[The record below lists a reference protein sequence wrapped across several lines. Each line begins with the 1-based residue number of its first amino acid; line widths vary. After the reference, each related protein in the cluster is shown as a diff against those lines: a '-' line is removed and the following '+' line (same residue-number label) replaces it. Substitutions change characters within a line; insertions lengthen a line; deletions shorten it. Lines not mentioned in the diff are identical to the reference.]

1 VPELTAEQYEAVE
14 RRDGSLLV
22 RAGAGAGKTSVLV
35 ERFVRAVIDD
45 DVAVDEILAI
55 TFTEKA
61 AAEMRTRVRRRFR
74 ELGHREA
81 ARAAEQAWIST
92 IHGFCSRVLR
102 AHALSAGID
111 PEYHVLEALDA
122 ERAGLDAFDRAL
134 EDFLADGTDAQRIE
148 MVAAYTPD
156 KLREMVRTAYSHLRS
171 RGQRH
176 PVLEA
181 TVAPAPAGEQVR
193 LAAASAAALA
203 ELGQI
208 AEPGK
213 QAQAA
218 LIALERCSTLLARH
232 ASPASVDAP
241 PPPIAAAPSPIAAS
255 ASPIAAAPSPTGAS
269 ASPTAAAGSLP
280 DPAELDRLAL
290 KGSAKA
296 LATLACEEYRQ
307 ALAAYRDLAAAHRQ
321 HLDHTLLRE
330 LLDRYGMR
338 YDALKRD
345 RSGVDFE
352 DLELIT
358 RDLLVGDPAIRTR
371 YAERFAHVLVD
382 EFQDT
387 NPLQN
392 ELLELLARD
401 NFFRV
406 GDEHQ
411 SIYGFR
417 NADVEV
423 FRDHHSAATSSG
435 RARSITMNFRS
446 RGEVLDA
453 IDRAFAELW
462 GDRFEPLRERP
473 DARAEP
479 PRVDPP
485 VELLV
490 VDKKKERWDERLADE
505 GEDPFGRGMRAATPW
520 RAAEA
525 RLLARRIDELTRSGP
540 YRFGDV
546 VVLMRATTHMAFF
559 ERALEERGIPTY
571 VVGGRGYWSQ
581 QQVADLRHWLA
592 TLANPLDELSL
603 YSVLASPL
611 VGVSLDALA
620 LIGLQARRTRRDAWW
635 LLREPDGLLDEL
647 PPADRPLIE
656 GFVKLLEE
664 HRRAAPTVSLETLI
678 DRAVT
683 DTGYDR
689 HVLSLPAGDRR
700 MANIRKLMRVARAFE
715 AEEGRDLRA
724 FIDVVAERD
733 MIAERE
739 GEAPLE
745 AEELDAV
752 RLMTVHRAKGLEFP
766 VVCVADLGKDGRE
779 EAGSLRIS
787 DDGQVGLRLASLAG
801 GAVDTAELERIKLA
815 QREADEAE
823 ERRIFYVACTRAE
836 EHLVLSG
843 ATDLETR
850 PEPRALCEPMRWAW
864 RAFCPDL
871 PAEGAAGV
879 DDGRYEGRPLRVR
892 WERCTPATLDEL
904 LPAADRRPVR
914 PQPHG
919 SAGGEQP
926 PLEKGTPPAP
936 RALPVSRLSYSGLA
950 AYNRCGY
957 RFYLERALRL
967 PGGSALALGGPP
979 DGVEA
984 SVEAE
989 QETRAPDEL
998 SPLLRGSLVHLLLE
1012 ELDLHDPVVPPAA
1025 DVEAL
1030 IERNGAAPRP
1040 AEVEDLRSMVAGF
1053 VASET
1058 CARLGRAAR
1067 ARAELPFAFTLEPPG
1082 ARGRTLLVN
1091 GFVDVF
1097 AEEADGGVL
1106 IVDYKSD
1113 RLEGRDPRAL
1123 VEESYAT
1130 QRLVYAL
1137 AALHGG
1143 AERVEVAYVSLERPG
1158 DPVATT
1164 YAATDAPGL
1173 ERELLDRARGIVA
1186 SDFRP
1191 TGTPHAELCADC
1203 PGQPA
1208 LCTHEPERTLQPLAP
1223 SATARTS
1230 GT

>member
-1 VPELTAEQYEAVE
+1 VPELTVEQREAVE

-35 ERFVRAVIDD
+35 ERFVRAVIED
-45 DVAVDEILAI
+45 DVDVDAVLAI

-61 AAEMRTRVRRRFR
+61 AAEMRARVRARFR
-74 ELGHREA
+74 ELGRREE

-111 PEYHVLEALDA
+111 PEYRVLEALDA
-122 ERAGLDAFDRAL
+122 ERIGIDAFDRAL
-134 EDFLADGTDAQRIE
+134 EDFLADGAEPERIE

-156 KLREMVRTAYSHLRS
+156 KLLEMVRTAYSHLRS
-171 RGQRH
+171 RGQRR
-176 PVLEA
+176 PALEP
-181 TVAPAPAGEQVR
+181 TVAPVPAGEHER
-193 LAAASAAALA
+193 LAAAAAAAAA
-203 ELGQI
+203 ELGAI
-208 AEPGK
+208 VGPGK
-213 QAQAA
+213 QVQAA
-218 LIALERCSTLLARH
+218 QVAVERCQALLARL
-232 ASPASVDAP
+232 AA
-241 PPPIAAAPSPIAAS
+241 AAAPPAA
-255 ASPIAAAPSPTGAS
+255 AAIPAAAAPPAR
-269 ASPTAAAGSLP
+269 PAAAAIPAAAAPPSLA
-280 DPAELDRLAL
+280 DPAELERFGV
-290 KGSAKA
+290 KGSANA
-296 LATLACEEYRQ
+296 LSTPACVEYRK
-307 ALAAYRDLAAAHRQ
+307 ALAAYAALAAAHRQ
-321 HLDHTLLRE
+321 HLDHTLLRV
-330 LLDRYGMR
+330 LLDRYGAR
-338 YDALKRD
+338 YDTLKRE
-345 RSGVDFE
+345 RSALDFE
-352 DLELIT
+352 DLELVA
-358 RDLLVGDPAIRTR
+358 RDLLVAEPALRAR

-401 NFFRV
+401 NLFRV

-423 FRDHHSAATSSG
+423 FRHHHDAATATG
-435 RARSITMNFRS
+435 RARAITMNFRS

-453 IDRAFAELW
+453 IDRAFGELW
-462 GDRFEPLRERP
+462 GERFDPLRERP
-473 DARAEP
+473 DARAQP
-479 PRVDPP
+479 ARVDPP

-490 VDKKKERWDERLADE
+490 VDKKKERWDERLADA
-505 GEDPFGRGMRAATPW
+505 GEDPFGRAMRAATPW

-525 RLLARRIDELTRSGP
+525 RLLARRVDELTRGGP
-540 YRFGDV
+540 YAFGDV
-546 VVLMRATTHMAFF
+546 VLLLRATTHMAFY

-592 TLANPLDELSL
+592 VLANPLDELSL

-611 VGVSLDALA
+611 VGASLDAIA
-620 LIGLQARRTRRDAWW
+620 LIGLVARRAGRDAWW
-635 LLREPDGLLDEL
+635 LLREPEGLLDEL
-647 PPADRPLIE
+647 PAADRARIE
-656 GFVKLLEE
+656 TFVKRLDA
-664 HRRAAPTVSLETLI
+664 HRRAAPTMALETLI

-700 MANIRKLMRVARAFE
+700 MANVRKLMRLARAFE

-733 MIAERE
+733 LIAERE
-739 GEAPLE
+739 GEAPLA

-787 DDGQVGLRLASLAG
+787 NDGQVGLRLASLAG
-801 GAVDTAELERIKLA
+801 GAVDTAELERIKEA
-815 QREADEAE
+815 QRDADEAE

-843 ATDLETR
+843 ATDLEAR
-850 PEPRALCEPMRWAW
+850 PEAKPLSEPMRWAW

-871 PAEGAAGV
+871 PATGASGV
-879 DDGRYEGRPLRVR
+879 DEGGYEGRPLRVR
-892 WERCTPATLDEL
+892 WERCTPQTLDEL
-904 LPAADRRPVR
+904 LSDADRRPLR
-914 PQPHG
+914 QPSAG
-919 SAGGEQP
+919 SDGGEQP
-926 PLEKGTPPAP
+926 PLDMGSPPAP

-950 AYNRCGY
+950 AYHRCSY

-967 PGGSALALGGPP
+967 PGGAALVLGEAPG
-979 DGVEA
+979 GVDAPVDAEA
-984 SVEAE
+984 
-989 QETRAPDEL
+989 ETRAPDEL

-1012 ELDLHDPVVPPAA
+1012 ELDPRDPVVPPPA
-1025 DVEAL
+1025 DVAAL
-1030 IERNGAAPRP
+1030 IERNDAQPRP
-1040 AEVEDLRSMVAGF
+1040 EDVEDLRAMVAAF
-1053 VASET
+1053 AASET
-1058 CARLGRAAR
+1058 CARLGRAR
-1067 ARAELPFAFTLEPPG
+1067 RVRAELPFAFTLEPPA

-1091 GFVDVF
+1091 GFVDVY

-1137 AALHGG
+1137 AALRGG
-1143 AERVEVAYVSLERPG
+1143 AARVEIAYVALERPG
-1158 DPVATT
+1158 EPVAAT
-1164 YAATDAPGL
+1164 YAAADAPAL
-1173 ERELLDRARGIVA
+1173 ERELLERARGVVA
-1186 SDFRP
+1186 WEFAP
-1191 TGTPHAELCADC
+1191 TAAPHAELCADC

-1208 LCTHEPERTLQPLAP
+1208 LCTYDPELTLRPLA
-1223 SATARTS
+1223 T
-1230 GT
+1230 